1 MKNFLAIF
9 ILCLSIFAINVENA
23 EAGRSKADTNR
34 ALGFERYYGLLHDQ
48 EMQKRIDGIGQRL
61 IAANNLS
68 PDDFS
73 FKVINSGE
81 INAVTLPGGY
91 IYVFKGLIDFMPTDE
106 ELAGVIGHEMGHVMG
121 NHLARR
127 EREQLLTTIIGSI
140 LAGPEGAIA
149 ANAALASLPAYG
161 QRDEREADD
170 SGFEYM
176 VKAKM
181 NPYALL
187 VVMNKL
193 GDTETSGIRSNFAQ
207 HPEPATRA
215 ERIRKYVEQMDIEP
229 KVIESGSSAIVKD
242 GTWEFI
248 IGQPD
253 GPNKPLYRAWLLA
266 GNLYTITL
274 SETPVADKFIV
285 VEEQNQAQIYYGENL
300 IYTIG
305 AMDTL
310 KDGETFSNK
319 AAIYVESLRTW
330 ANSKKPATTNE
341 GQ

>member
-1 MKNFLAIF
+1 MKKVLAIF
-9 ILCLSIFAINVENA
+9 ILFLSVFTINSENI
-23 EAGRSKADTNR
+23 EAGRSKADTDR
-34 ALGFERYYGLLHDQ
+34 ALSFERYYGLVHDK
-48 EMQKRIDGIGQRL
+48 EMQKRIDDIGQRL

-68 PDDFS
+68 PDDFT
-73 FKVINSGE
+73 FKVINSSE

-91 IYVFKGLIDFMPTDE
+91 IYVFKGLVDFMPTDE

-127 EREQLLTTIIGSI
+127 EREQLLTMIIGSI
-140 LAGPEGAIA
+140 LAGPEGGLA

-176 VKAKM
+176 IKAKM
-181 NPYALL
+181 NPYAML

-215 ERIRKYVEQMDIEP
+215 ARLRKYIEQMDIYP
-229 KVIESGSSAIVKD
+229 KVVESGTSAIVKD
-242 GTWEFI
+242 VNWEFVI
-248 IGQPD
+248 AQPD
-253 GPNKPLYRAWLLA
+253 GADKPLYRAWLLA
-266 GNLYTITL
+266 GNLYSITL
-274 SETPVADKFIV
+274 SEVPVADKFIV
-285 VEEQNQAQIYYGENL
+285 VQQKNQAQIYYDERL

-305 AMDTL
+305 AMDSL
-310 KDGETFSNK
+310 KDGETLSDK
-319 AAIYVESLRTW
+319 AANYVESLRAW
-330 ANSKKPATTNE
+330 ANSKSIKQVNN
-341 GQ
+341 